1 MEKGRD
7 ERLCWAWR
15 WEVLAKGKEPLWVPQ
30 SLGPRVGGGLG
41 RGDSGGRTLGGLA
54 TKGRGDSTYLG
65 GLLPNCWTVM
75 ENTVRASVRIVF

>member
-1 MEKGRD
+1 MRGFAGRGGGRYWLREENPCGYHSLWD
-7 ERLCWAWR
+7 
-15 WEVLAKGKEPLWVPQ
+15 LAL
-30 SLGPRVGGGLG
+30 GGGLG